1 MGGRTHDITDN
12 KVAAVHKDLY
22 LPNKLT
28 LKSRFILCLFMC
40 FCSIDEHRRLC
51 VDGVPAGGGS
61 RSGGGTGGNGFLPG
75 GNGNGYSPGGAGF
88 IPVPGS
94 NGFSPGVGGAGVGTG
109 GQTPAGNGPIITGLS
124 KYLCCY
130 YLLISF

>member
-1 MGGRTHDITDN
+1 
-12 KVAAVHKDLY
+12 
-22 LPNKLT
+22 
-28 LKSRFILCLFMC
+28 MC

-124 KYLCCY
+124 KCLCCY